1 MMATVRVDDAGL
13 QVWAAQC
20 QTENGQ
26 LASRIAPAAVGP
38 TGQRT
43 ATAAQ
48 TADIGVDAT
57 VGALTARAQATGGKA
72 SMAAGRYV
80 GSDENSAQRIAAVA
94 VPPVV

>member
-1 MMATVRVDDAGL
+1 MATVRVDDAGL
-13 QVWAAQC
+13 QLWAAQC

-26 LASRIAPAAVGP
+26 LASGNSSAAKVGA

-43 ATAAQ
+43 STAARA
-48 TADIGVDAT
+48 ADAGVDAT

-72 SMAAGRYV
+72 SMSAGRYV
-80 GSDENSAQRIAAVA
+80 GTDENSAQRIAAVA